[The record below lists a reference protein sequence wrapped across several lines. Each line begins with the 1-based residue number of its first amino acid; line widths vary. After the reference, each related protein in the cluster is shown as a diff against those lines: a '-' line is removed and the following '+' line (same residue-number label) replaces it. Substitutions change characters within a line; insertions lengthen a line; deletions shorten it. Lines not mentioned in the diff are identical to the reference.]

1 MSKTQNP
8 IIPLVPRELVT
19 APFFA
24 AVKQT
29 EPRELV
35 IDGKKWAIGIAHPTK
50 RRESPALD
58 MRHARACF
66 ALLSFRDR
74 LEDGRTIHFSM
85 NEFCKRYANSR
96 GGRYARNILDILF
109 DLQETFVSREIE
121 DDKIEYFQILGEIT
135 IHQKAARRRDA
146 LQAVSPQKEM
156 WLDRIALSPEFFGL
170 MTRWEELARI
180 RLDVLNGLKSTKA
193 QAIYTY
199 IPSRAVHHS
208 KDSPFQITAENILEQ
223 IGASIEDKKD
233 KNGKI
238 IKRNYKSKRK
248 EVFVQH
254 GEKSIINQLDGAEIA
269 NGSRLRVALEETKD
283 GRDVKLIFWT
293 EKDETEKPALE
304 AKPTSKMLDAWLAS
318 GRSKA
323 AYEQRL
329 KSRKPLNDY
338 HRELLERSRVEVEGN
353 ERFFE
358 NAAALLG
365 SQMDM
370 VLSEAKGD
378 ALEEDEGNNP
388 TGRMIYRLLKAI
400 EG

>member
-1 MSKTQNP
+1 MPEPKP

-29 EPRELV
+29 EPRELT

-96 GGRYARNILDILF
+96 GGRYARDILDILY

-121 DDKIEYFQILGEIT
+121 DDKIEYFQILGEIV

-146 LQAVSPQKEM
+146 LQALSTQKEM

-180 RLDVLNGLKSTKA
+180 RLDVLNSLKSTKA

-208 KDSPFQITAENILEQ
+208 KESPFQITAKNVLEQ
-223 IGASIEDKKD
+223 IGAPVPEHKSVRKK
-233 KNGKI
+233 
-238 IKRNYKSKRK
+238 
-248 EVFVQH
+248 VFVQH

-283 GRDVKLIFWT
+283 GRDMKLIFWT

-304 AKPTSKMLDAWLAS
+304 AKPTSKMLDAWLTS
-318 GRSKA
+318 GRSQA
-323 AYEQRL
+323 AYEQRI
-329 KSRKPLNDY
+329 KGRKPLSDY
-338 HRELLERSRVEVEGN
+338 HLELLERSRVEVEGN

-370 VLSEAKGD
+370 VLSESKGD
-378 ALEEDEGNNP
+378 ALEGDPGNNP
-388 TGRMIYRLLKAI
+388 TGRMIYRILKAI
-400 EG
+400 QG

>member
-1 MSKTQNP
+1 MPPNP
-8 IIPLVPRELVT
+8 KPITPLVPRELVT

-29 EPRELV
+29 SPRELV
-35 IDGKKWAIGIAHPTK
+35 IDGRRWAIGIAHPTK

-96 GGRYARNILDILF
+96 GGRYARDILNILY

-121 DDKIEYFQILGEIT
+121 DDKIEYFQILGEII

-146 LQAVSPQKEM
+146 LQAVSSQQEM
-156 WLDRIALSPEFFGL
+156 WLDRISLSPEFFGL

-180 RLDVLNGLKSTKA
+180 RLDVLNNLKSTKA

-208 KDSPFQITAENILEQ
+208 KDSPFQITARNVLEQ
-223 IGASIEDKKD
+223 IGAPVPEH
-233 KNGKI
+233 
-238 IKRNYKSKRK
+238 KSKRK
-248 EVFVQH
+248 QVFVQH

-269 NGSRLRVALEETKD
+269 NGSRLRVTLEETKD
-283 GRDVKLIFWT
+283 GRDMKLIFWT
-293 EKDETEKPALE
+293 EKDES
-304 AKPTSKMLDAWLAS
+304 AKPVLEGKQTSKMLDAWLAS
-318 GRSKA
+318 GRSKQ
-323 AYEQRL
+323 AYEKRL
-329 KSRKPLNDY
+329 KARNPLSEY
-338 HRELLERSRVEVEGN
+338 HRELLERSRVKLEGS

-365 SQMDM
+365 PQMDM

-378 ALEEDEGNNP
+378 ALEGNTGDNP